1 MNLSRSWIWEP
12 KSDRVTYEG
21 KDKSGNP
28 VKVTYVRSQLDGQ
41 PAEVQE
47 TVDRAFVN
55 DQYWLLLPFHA
66 SWDTSAM
73 VEDSGAQALPLGS
86 GSAEKVVVKYP
97 ADGGYSEGDTWDL
110 YLGPDS
116 RIQEMI
122 YHRGGT
128 MKPSLVTVTWADY
141 KKAGPLLFSLD
152 HRGTAD
158 GKPVHVFFSNIA
170 VKLVGST
177 TWSDAH

>member
-1 MNLSRSWIWEP
+1 
-12 KSDRVTYEG
+12 
-21 KDKSGNP
+21 
-28 VKVTYVRSQLDGQ
+28 
-41 PAEVQE
+41 
-47 TVDRAFVN
+47 
-55 DQYWLLLPFHA
+55 
-66 SWDTSAM
+66 M

-110 YLGPDS
+110 YLGLDS

-158 GKPVHVFFSNIA
+158 GKPVRVFFSNIA